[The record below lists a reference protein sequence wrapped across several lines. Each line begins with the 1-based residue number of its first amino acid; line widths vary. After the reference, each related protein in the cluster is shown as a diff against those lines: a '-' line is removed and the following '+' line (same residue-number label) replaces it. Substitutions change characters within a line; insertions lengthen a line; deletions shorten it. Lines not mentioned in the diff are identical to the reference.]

1 MTNKQ
6 RDILS
11 SALFLIFGAG
21 MFFLSLGI
29 KHRIPSDVGSAYV
42 PKFIAICI
50 MIVAGAKLI
59 LSLMD
64 KSASGKKKEGV
75 EFDKLGGIGTVVLM
89 FAYML
94 ALEPVGFIVSSVLY
108 LFLQILL
115 MSNKDNRNIPLFAI
129 ISVLLPIGISALFYY
144 VIKMPLPKGII
155 GF

>member
-6 RDILS
+6 RDILCS
-11 SALFLIFGAG
+11 IIFAILGAG
-21 MFFLSLGI
+21 MLYLSFGI

-50 MIVAGAKLI
+50 LVVAIAKLI
-59 LSLMD
+59 LSLRD
-64 KSASGKKKEGV
+64 NSPSSQKKEGADNDL
-75 EFDKLGGIGTVVLM
+75 FGGIGTVVLM

-94 ALEPVGFIVSSVLY
+94 ALEPVGFILSSMIY

-115 MSNKDNRNIPLFAI
+115 MSNKDNRKPVLFALI
-129 ISVLLPIGISALFYY
+129 AVVLPVAVSALFYY

>member
-6 RDILS
+6 RDVLC
-11 SALFLIFGAG
+11 SALFLLFGAG
-21 MFFLSLGI
+21 MFYLSFGI

-50 MIVAGAKLI
+50 MVVAGAKLI

-64 KSASGKKKEGV
+64 KSVSGKKKEGV

-94 ALEPVGFIVSSVLY
+94 ALEPLGFILSSIIY
-108 LFLQILL
+108 LFLQIML
-115 MSNKDNRNIPLFAI
+115 MSNKDNRKPVLFAI
-129 ISVLLPIGISALFYY
+129 ISIVLPIAVSALFSF

>member
-6 RDILS
+6 RVVLC
-11 SALFLIFGAG
+11 SALFLLFGAG
-21 MFFLSLGI
+21 MFYLSFGI

-50 MIVAGAKLI
+50 MVVAGAKLI

-64 KSASGKKKEGV
+64 KSVSGKKKEGV

-94 ALEPVGFIVSSVLY
+94 ALEPVGFILSSIIY
-108 LFLQILL
+108 LFLQITL
-115 MSNKDNRNIPLFAI
+115 MSNEKNRKLPLFAI
-129 ISVLLPIGISALFYY
+129 ISVLLPIGVSALFCY